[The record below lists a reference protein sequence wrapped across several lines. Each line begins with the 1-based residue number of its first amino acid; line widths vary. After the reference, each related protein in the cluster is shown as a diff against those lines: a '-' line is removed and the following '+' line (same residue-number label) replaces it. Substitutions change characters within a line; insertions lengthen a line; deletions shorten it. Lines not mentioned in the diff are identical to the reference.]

1 MARVTDSPDFILARI
16 SEIQASMAL
25 NDLYI
30 QIAIAVL
37 ISSLALC
44 ITLGIWEYWKGGF
57 ESDMATWVH
66 SLSFVVFVISALV
79 CVSLA
84 YDNFTMQVTL
94 DQLTA
99 QYEAVYGPLP
109 IR

>member
-1 MARVTDSPDFILARI
+1 MTDTPDYMLAKI
-16 SEIQASMAL
+16 TEIQASIAL
-25 NDLYI
+25 NDLYV

-37 ISSLALC
+37 MSSLALC

-57 ESDMATWVH
+57 ESDLATWIDSV
-66 SLSFVVFVISALV
+66 SFVVFVMAALV
-79 CVSLA
+79 WVTLA

-94 DQLTA
+94 DQLIA
-99 QYEAVYGPLP
+99 QYEAIYGPLP

>member
-1 MARVTDSPDFILARI
+1 MTDSPDFILARI
-16 SEIQASMAL
+16 SEIQASIAL
-25 NDLYI
+25 NDLYV

-37 ISSLALC
+37 MSSLALC

-57 ESDMATWVH
+57 EWDTTAWVH
-66 SLSFVVFVISALV
+66 SMSFVVFVIAALA

-84 YDNFTMQVTL
+84 YDNFTLQVTL
-94 DQLTA
+94 DQLIA
-99 QYEAVYGPLP
+99 QYEAIYGPLP

>member
-37 ISSLALC
+37 ISSLALFV
-44 ITLGIWEYWKGGF
+44 TLYVVERIKGGF
-57 ESDMATWVH
+57 DSELTASVGAASFFVFLIALMVCASLGYES
-66 SLSFVVFVISALV
+66 
-79 CVSLA
+79 
-84 YDNFTMQVTL
+84 FTMQVTL

>member
-44 ITLGIWEYWKGGF
+44 ITLGIWEYWKGEF

-66 SLSFVVFVISALV
+66 SLSFVVFMISALA

-84 YDNFTMQVTL
+84 YDNFTMNVTL

-99 QYEAVYGPLP
+99 QYEAFYGPLP